1 MARYSSYGEFDTQ
14 YAEDLDSNFRGF
26 NTRSRPDSLQPGMLQ
41 QSDNFRIQR
50 EGVAQVRKSITVT
63 KAPLTLSDENA
74 FVLPFY
80 VYGDP
85 DGSTT
90 TSNNITTT
98 SINFGGVN
106 PIFTVPVS
114 HSGKFVSGSIVYV
127 GAITGATDYTP
138 GNYKIV
144 SVVAQSVTVS
154 IPGANFSGASGN
166 TTLGAPELVDSQ
178 VTAVY
183 GSTLFEDPANEGEP
197 YILIAGNTKAV
208 AVKLSDQSTV
218 DITYDSGAIE
228 IGQTANLIQAFNRV
242 FLFRKGKTALQWN
255 GDLSGGLNFTPVASG
270 AFTQPVLLDTNN
282 NTVITNG
289 KVTVSETGHGLDN
302 GDTVVI
308 VDKGSSGLTV
318 ADEYRVNVDTVDQF
332 HFFANVDDL
341 TSHTVGYI
349 KRVSRGGGYT
359 HMPASEYGVF
369 HQDRLVVPFT
379 HNDATTPVSRG
390 IIDEIA
396 FSQLES
402 PDIFDPVFGSSR
414 MYQGG
419 DDKVMG
425 LFSFTGDRLVCF
437 MRDSIYL
444 FEGTATLES
453 NGMTKTLLTK
463 DIGLVARKSVIQVAN
478 QVIFLSDNGVYGLSF
493 QDLYNLRGND
503 TPMSESIQSIIDDIN
518 KEYWQ
523 NSVGVYFD
531 NRYFLAVPTN
541 GSQVNNTI
549 LIFNFLNQQWE
560 SKDNVSSVDRNGF
573 TVNWDIE
580 NLIVAG
586 NGNDRGVYAINSL
599 GGIHKLDS
607 SDTSSYD
614 EVITQIGGT
623 TKQVPIESVIRTRQY
638 NFKNIERKK
647 WNSWELQVQSNDSLV
662 TDLDI
667 EFTTENI
674 DDVISVGSLS
684 DYDNGV
690 LNRGDD
696 ISIRGRI
703 GNRRAYGCDMKIT
716 PTIGKPK
723 IKVLK
728 VTGALTFNSTQN
740 AK

>member
-1 MARYSSYGEFDTQ
+1 MARYSSYGELDTQ

-26 NTRSRPDSLQPGMLQ
+26 NTRLRSDGLQAGMLQ
-41 QSDNFRIQR
+41 QSDNFRFQR

-63 KAPLTLSDENA
+63 KAPLTLSDTNS
-74 FVLPFY
+74 FTLPFY

-98 SINFGGVN
+98 ALTFGGVN
-106 PIFTVPVS
+106 VIATVPSDFYAKVQAS
-114 HSGKFVSGSIVYV
+114 TIINV
-127 GAITGATDYTP
+127 GAITGAVDYTP
-138 GNYKIV
+138 GNY
-144 SVVAQSVTVS
+144 S
-154 IPGANFSGASGN
+154 IISKMGANQISLNLSGNFSSASGN

-183 GSTLFEDPANEGEP
+183 GSTLFEDPTNEGEP
-197 YILIAGNTKAV
+197 YILIAGNAKAV

-218 DITYDSGAIE
+218 DITYDSGAVE
-228 IGQTANLIQAFNRV
+228 IGQPVNLIQAFNRV
-242 FLFRKGKTALQWN
+242 FLFRKGKTALEWN
-255 GDLSGGLNFTPVASG
+255 GTLTGSPNFTKVASG
-270 AFTQPVLLDTNN
+270 SFTQPSLLDSSN

-308 VDKGSSGLTV
+308 VDKGSSGLTN
-318 ADEYRVNVDTVDQF
+318 ADEYRVNVDSVDQF

-359 HMPASEYGVF
+359 HMPASEYGIF

-379 HNDATTPVSRG
+379 HNDASTPVSRG

-396 FSQLES
+396 FSQLEG

-425 LFSFTGDRLVCF
+425 LFSFTGDRLLCF

-444 FEGTATLES
+444 FENTASLEAA
-453 NGMTKTLLTK
+453 GMTKQLLTK
-463 DIGLVARKSVIQVAN
+463 DIGLVARRSVIQVGN
-478 QVIFLSDNGVYGLSF
+478 QVLFLSDNGVYGLSF

-503 TPMSESIQSIIDDIN
+503 TPLSESIQSIIDDIN

-523 NSVGVYFD
+523 NSVGIYYD
-531 NRYFLAVPTN
+531 NRYYLAVPT
-541 GSQVNNTI
+541 GDSQVNNTI

-560 SKDNVSSVDRNGF
+560 SKDTVGKTDRNGAN
-573 TVNWDIE
+573 VNWDIE

-586 NGNDRGVYAINSL
+586 SGNDRGVYAVNTL
-599 GGIHKLDS
+599 GGIHKIDS
-607 SDTSSYD
+607 SDTSSFD

-623 TKQVPIESVIRTRQY
+623 TKEVPIAATMRTRQY
-638 NFKNIERKK
+638 NFKSIDRKK
-647 WNSWELQVQSNDSLV
+647 WNTFELQTQSSDSLV
-662 TDLDI
+662 SDMDI
-667 EFTTENI
+667 KFITENI
-674 DDVISVGSLS
+674 DDTIEIGSLS
-684 DYDNGV
+684 DFNGRN
-690 LNRGDD
+690 LNIGEDV
-696 ISIRGRI
+696 SIRGRI
-703 GNRRAYGCDMKIT
+703 GNRRAYGCDVTLT
-716 PTIGKPK
+716 PTTGKPK
-723 IKVLK
+723 IKVIK
-728 VTGALTFNSTQN
+728 VMGALTFNSTQN
-740 AK
+740 AR